1 MFDPT
6 TFTGLHTWL
15 SLIALGAGLVV
26 VHGLI
31 HARNLPLWTGLFL
44 ATAVATSVTGFG
56 FPLTSVLPSHVV
68 GGFALVALMV
78 AILARYG
85 FHLVGAWRWIYAV
98 TASISVYFLVF
109 VAISQAFLKIPALQA
124 MAPTLSEAP
133 FAMTQLAALVLFAGL
148 AMAAVRRFHP
158 RVATGAYA

>member
-1 MFDPT
+1 
-6 TFTGLHTWL
+6 
-15 SLIALGAGLVV
+15 
-26 VHGLI
+26 
-31 HARNLPLWTGLFL
+31 
-44 ATAVATSVTGFG
+44 
-56 FPLTSVLPSHVV
+56 
-68 GGFALVALMV
+68 MV